1 MGERGKKSR
10 REDSLCL
17 DKNIMLI
24 STDGMRNTEKV
35 HDSLIGFWQNVL
47 GFFSPLT
54 VPVCGSSSAVTK
66 T

>member
-1 MGERGKKSR
+1 MSSCTVFWRRGKMGERGKKSC

-24 STDGMRNTEKV
+24 STDGMRNIEKV

-47 GFFSPLT
+47 AFFFLLL
-54 VPVCGSSSAVTK
+54 
-66 T
+66 